1 MTSKD
6 RSDIILDYAQRLKAN
21 TGTILEANARDIKAA
36 KDSDKEVPGNLVLSM
51 DKIETLVNGMNQI
64 ASNRNIVGRV
74 LKTKQLADGVVLKQV
89 TVPLGVIM
97 VIFEG
102 TPDSL
107 PQVRQRL
114 KQLPYQEYQ
123 ISNTISF
130 DLRVVLCPSSLAT
143 HSYLRADQ
151 RHHTQIASC
160 TS

>member
-1 MTSKD
+1 MTSKE

-21 TGTILEANARDIKAA
+21 TGAILEANARDIEVA
-36 KDSDKEVPGNLVLSM
+36 KDSDKEVPGNLILST

-107 PQVRQRL
+107 PQVRQ
-114 KQLPYQEYQ
+114 
-123 ISNTISF
+123 F
-130 DLRVVLCPSSLAT
+130 
-143 HSYLRADQ
+143 
-151 RHHTQIASC
+151 
-160 TS
+160 